1 MNDEENSF
9 ASLLASYA
17 RPYIGLNGDIR
28 IPNDIRRVIVA
39 DPYAYE
45 NGQRPVAV
53 SGSTYVASEG
63 IAFVMSQ
70 VAKGLQP
77 YYLCMDRGILITVT
91 EESIPADGVIVEWL
105 HPEIMNNLNR
115 EYSAIRVAKLE
126 IEDRESAIRAIR
138 ERGTSKLF

>member
-1 MNDEENSF
+1 MSMANP
-9 ASLLASYA
+9 LASYT
-17 RPYIGLNGDIR
+17 RTYLNGDDRIR
-28 IPNDIRRVIVA
+28 AISV

-63 IAFVMSQ
+63 IAFVMGQ
-70 VAKGLQP
+70 IAKGLQP
-77 YYLCMDRGILITVT
+77 YFLCTERGILINVT

-105 HPEIMNNLNR
+105 RPEIADSLNR
-115 EYSAIRVAKLE
+115 EYSAIKIAKLE
-126 IEDRESAIRAIR
+126 IADHELAIAAIK

>member
-1 MNDEENSF
+1 MNDEEYSIANLITN
-9 ASLLASYA
+9 ANYADYLNRDLL
-17 RPYIGLNGDIR
+17 RM
-28 IPNDIRRVIVA
+28 PNDIRRVIAV
-39 DPYAYE
+39 DP
-45 NGQRPVAV
+45 QRVVVGPP
-53 SGSTYVASEG
+53 YVGSEG

-105 HPEIMNNLNR
+105 RPEIADSLNR
-115 EYSAIRVAKLE
+115 EYSAIKVAKLE
-126 IEDRESAIRAIR
+126 IEDHESAIAAIR